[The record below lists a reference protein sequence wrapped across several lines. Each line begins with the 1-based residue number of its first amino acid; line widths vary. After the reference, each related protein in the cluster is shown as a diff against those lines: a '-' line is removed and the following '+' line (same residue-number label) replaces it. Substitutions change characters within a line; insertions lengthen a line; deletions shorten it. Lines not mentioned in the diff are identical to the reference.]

1 MRQDD
6 LVKNVISVYLDGTN
20 KWSESRK
27 RAEICYKFMLNE
39 QWNKEET
46 ENFLAQG
53 MPPIVYNLILPRLF
67 NLLGTEQLNRS
78 SIQIRPYYKEQTEL
92 AGILTGLF
100 NNLWESE
107 NGEEELQRAFIDG
120 LIMPIPGCIQI
131 RVEPDEAGF
140 MDYKFR
146 ALNPY
151 SVIFD
156 PYSSRYD
163 LKDCQYVIM
172 ESWLRLDELIDTY
185 GNKEEFRLEG
195 YDKKWWEKLSETLS
209 STMRDLFGVS
219 NLQSQF
225 YDKDRNLYK
234 VLEMQTRT
242 KEKRD
247 LFINTITQEYVVYP
261 KNSIEDPASMNLM
274 YVSETE
280 IKKIHLTTVCPYFNL
295 VLVDENN
302 WLDTDRYDIIPYY
315 SMDFGNQKS
324 QNSSLVWA
332 MIDPQKNLNKRE
344 IQKTAYI
351 DRAMISPVMFSYEDR
366 DTKEDFDINGRNPHY
381 TMLVRNYRFPPTR
394 LAPSPMPYDVWN
406 DIADVKDKMNDISGI
421 NEAARGQSEYSNE
434 SARLYQMKV
443 QRLAA
448 TINPYYRNLS
458 KTRRMIAEYFLDTC
472 RQVYSELN
480 RVVTIMDMQKNTSN
494 AILNQVDGES
504 IRNQISTFI
513 GRVVLDEG
521 KHSPTQTQ
529 ENFEKKLVLA
539 QMLPRE
545 LINWE
550 WLLKDSELPDV
561 QEQIDYI
568 KQMLTQMAQQQEVQN
583 QMAIEQFAQQQAQAE
598 AEMANK
604 IQNKEKKQ

>member
-1 MRQDD
+1 
-6 LVKNVISVYLDGTN
+6 
-20 KWSESRK
+20 
-27 RAEICYKFMLNE
+27 
-39 QWNKEET
+39 
-46 ENFLAQG
+46 
-53 MPPIVYNLILPRLF
+53 
-67 NLLGTEQLNRS
+67 
-78 SIQIRPYYKEQTEL
+78 
-92 AGILTGLF
+92 
-100 NNLWESE
+100 
-107 NGEEELQRAFIDG
+107 
-120 LIMPIPGCIQI
+120 
-131 RVEPDEAGF
+131 
-140 MDYKFR
+140 
-146 ALNPY
+146 
-151 SVIFD
+151 
-156 PYSSRYD
+156 
-163 LKDCQYVIM
+163 
-172 ESWLRLDELIDTY
+172 
-185 GNKEEFRLEG
+185 
-195 YDKKWWEKLSETLS
+195 
-209 STMRDLFGVS
+209 
-219 NLQSQF
+219 
-225 YDKDRNLYK
+225 
-234 VLEMQTRT
+234 
-242 KEKRD
+242 
-247 LFINTITQEYVVYP
+247 
-261 KNSIEDPASMNLM
+261 
-274 YVSETE
+274 
-280 IKKIHLTTVCPYFNL
+280 
-295 VLVDENN
+295 
-302 WLDTDRYDIIPYY
+302 
-315 SMDFGNQKS
+315 MDFGNQKS

-381 TMLVRNYRFPPTR
+381 TMLVRNYRFPPAR

-458 KTRRMIAEYFLDTC
+458 KTRRMIAEYFLDPC

-568 KQMLTQMAQQQEVQN
+568 KQMLVQMAQQQEVQN